1 VATPDTERA
10 RERSSTL
17 SHQPASLP
25 SAGEYLSPS
34 KPSFSEGFIVEGN
47 VRPVHA
53 GVDSKGMAALS
64 SGHLATDLAQGSL
77 PALLPFLTTKFDL
90 SYTMVGALVL
100 AATISSS
107 IIQPAFG
114 FWSDARGALWLLPA
128 GVAVAG
134 IGIGFASIAPSY
146 ALVMLGVL
154 ASGLGVAAYHPEGSK
169 FASYVSGRRR
179 ASGMSLFSVGGN
191 IGFAIGPL
199 LASFFVITLGLG
211 LEGGVFVAVP
221 GLIVATM
228 LVVAIPHLARFA
240 PDEVAQA
247 RRNEVGNDWRGTWM
261 LLAIVG
267 LRSLAHM
274 GLFTFIPL
282 YEISRG
288 ESAIYGTRLLSLF
301 LFAGAIGTL
310 LGGPLADRVGRRRVL
325 LGSFIVSPP
334 LIATYVLVGG
344 SIGVIALFLAGMA
357 VIGTFS
363 VSLVMSQEYM
373 PGRVGMASGLSIG
386 LAIGLGGVAAIGLG
400 AVADAVDLEAAV
412 LTTALGPAVCI
423 ILTLLLPAPRVRLQ
437 SEPEPAA
444 ASL

>member
-1 VATPDTERA
+1 MT
-10 RERSSTL
+10 
-17 SHQPASLP
+17 
-25 SAGEYLSPS
+25 
-34 KPSFSEGFIVEGN
+34 
-47 VRPVHA
+47 
-53 GVDSKGMAALS
+53 ALS

-77 PALLPFLTTKFDL
+77 PALLPFLTIRFDL

-128 GVAVAG
+128 GVALAG
-134 IGIGFASIAPSY
+134 IGIAFASIAPSY

-169 FASYVSGRRR
+169 FASYVSGKRR

-211 LEGGVFVAVP
+211 LDGGIFIALP
-221 GLIVATM
+221 GLIVAGGL
-228 LVVAIPHLARFA
+228 LVALPHLARFA
-240 PDEVAQA
+240 PDDVAQA
-247 RRNEVGNDWRGTWM
+247 RRSAAGNDWHGTLL

-288 ESAIYGTRLLSLF
+288 NSTAYGTRLLALF
-301 LFAGAIGTL
+301 LFAGALGTL

-334 LIATYVLVGG
+334 LILTYVLVGG
-344 SIGVIALFLAGMA
+344 PIGVIALFLAGMA

-386 LAIGLGGVAAIGLG
+386 LAIGLGGIAAVALG
-400 AVADAVDLEAAV
+400 AIADAVNLETAV
-412 LTTALGPAVCI
+412 LVTAFGPAACI
-423 ILTLLLPAPRVRLQ
+423 VLTLLLPAPRTVRTA
-437 SEPEPAA
+437 EPAA
-444 ASL
+444 VATPTY